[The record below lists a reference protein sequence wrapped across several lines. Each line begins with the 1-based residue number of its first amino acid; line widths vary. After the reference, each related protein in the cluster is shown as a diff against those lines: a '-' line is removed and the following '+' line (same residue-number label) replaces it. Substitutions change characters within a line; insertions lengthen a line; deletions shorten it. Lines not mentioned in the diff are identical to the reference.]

1 MPTVDKVA
9 ARWLEARQDPLDEKY
24 IQKLR
29 KEFLMLLRNADR
41 AKTFDTPTAEKY
53 RKAVVRWR
61 EMFELYGGQIR
72 EDLKGRERAA
82 KSGYGKN
89 TKANEQWAHWYL
101 EHMKPFWEMHYELG
115 NVPAVP
121 DLRAGTSGG
130 PFEDPEVVEAR
141 LVDFYETRYPERDA
155 KREVERYLWSSP
167 LWTRKQAEADSLER
181 WAESTRKWAARARS
195 KARAT
200 WKYLTDLGNWAA
212 ESGWYGGGGEAI
224 ALTTTQDERVSLE
237 GFSLLFRGFDDAGSN
252 QEYLEALKAALAK
265 YKQKARKHLP
275 LLLKK
280 QLPFVV
286 NWSWAKDHGSA
297 AATYNGDHIE
307 ITPWGLTSNTD
318 NMVRTLAHEMG
329 HHLYDILG
337 REKQHFWESALRGDY
352 KKLDLRHAVKVMKS
366 VGASTTISDKLAQK
380 DPILYLQLGTLLNH
394 HGYKGLDLFGLKS
407 IEEYLADPE
416 NSPIVIV
423 PASPISAYAGTS
435 ASEAF
440 CEAVGHLVA
449 YGKNRLPDKVLGWMK
464 IMLPHVKF
472 GAERLGPNTPLME
485 HGKVKVKYRVKS
497 SGKGVAVTV
506 YYGRGKIGGMNAF
519 VTKYPE
525 RDYCGDDVWKLLKK
539 YPQVE
544 DTSRGRWTPN
554 GGEERTNTRGLQVY
568 KAFLTD
574 ESKQGL
580 GIGRAMYLA
589 MMAEWFDKVGPFL
602 FMPMVCGLGT
612 SGTSAAAFRVWKS
625 LARDFPSSGN
635 VIAVLRRPRLP
646 SPSKVAHRFMGDSSL
661 HPVRGISTHDGDGRP
676 LRQPSGLLRMMP
688 DYGEGG
694 ANLPRGNPG
703 EVEEVC
709 EELQAMGMR
718 VASRFKQARTY
729 NRIALYDFDGTLFR
743 SWETEPSWWK
753 GTSLDTGPYSFFV
766 RPESLGEPYIPESPG
781 SDYWVAKS
789 VAAAKRD
796 AADRNVLM
804 AVVTGRVGVHKQ
816 RVRDLLKSKGIAPQ
830 AFYFNP
836 GMDAV
841 RFKVAIIR
849 TLLVSNNITAV
860 GVWENEN
867 QTAYKRALEHAAEA
881 LGQDIKVTVHSVQ
894 VPPKPLV
901 CGPADFG
908 LSEGRVA
915 AYDLITDLMPKE
927 MDTFRIG
934 PLHISISPG
943 YDKFQR
949 LFTRQMAAALQ
960 QHKKLLPEMQIRAAN
975 VVLVHSRGWG
985 EDLAGDYDDGTIR
998 ILFKN
1003 SPAAVETALH
1013 EIGHQL
1019 WDHNSGLRSQWRIF
1033 DSVAWDTKGYRIN
1046 AVASESMEEHF
1057 CEAYALV
1064 VGGSLRGWR
1073 KEAILMAI
1081 EGKTHPRMQASRVAT
1096 RLADRFLSAA
1106 AKYQKKKEVPK
1117 ADGKGTMT
1125 VYEYSD
1131 GQVQHRNRE
1140 KAERVEK
1147 LRGNL
1152 DKLRGQVKKDLKS
1165 KDPSTRLSA
1174 LAVGLMND
1182 TYERVGNAGSA
1193 KEGHFGVTVWQAQHV
1208 TLGKGKATFSY
1219 VGKSGVKQ
1227 KKVTSDK
1234 ALISV
1239 LREAMKGKSGTDNV
1253 FSLDDVSVGASG
1265 VNEYLKQFNIT
1276 AKDIRGLHAN
1286 REMQT
1291 RLKSVRSKGGKLP
1304 ADKKKRD
1311 EKLKAEFKKAL
1322 EGAAEAVGHE
1332 PTTLKGQYLVP
1343 GLEDSYIKDG
1353 TVMDKLHKKARV
1365 ALPPSKWVD
1374 AVSTELDRAQKEQV
1388 WTVYHMTYATIGEH
1402 IGSLG
1407 QLLSKYK
1414 LLWLMDVDGD
1424 QEIDAFIAYKK
1435 TPFGYKIALGGTDGT
1450 RAAVRA
1456 FVRKHQ
1462 ELMVR
1467 PGWYAEASGKPDKL
1481 MSKMG
1486 LRPLEDESAVRGVLV
1501 GKDIEWGQDGWY
1513 TRTLGGLGK
1522 VKKRMYGHPIVRG
1535 RALMASDVEWE
1546 DLTGRTLTGEV
1557 VDTDSNVWIVADA
1570 TGREHHLEDG
1580 WDFVRRVATKT
1591 PAEREDAEVER
1602 LSRKEPKVKPPR
1614 KDLRRQR
1621 MEVDQ
1626 EDDPDMK
1633 QDKKNQSHNYK
1644 DIGASVL
1651 SVLERQYKFSAWT
1664 VW

>member
-181 WAESTRKWAARARS
+181 WAEITRKWAARARS

-212 ESGWYGGGGEAI
+212 ESGGGGEAI

-709 EELQAMGMR
+709 EELQAMGM
-718 VASRFKQARTY
+718 
-729 NRIALYDFDGTLFR
+729 
-743 SWETEPSWWK
+743 
-753 GTSLDTGPYSFFV
+753 
-766 RPESLGEPYIPESPG
+766 
-781 SDYWVAKS
+781 
-789 VAAAKRD
+789 
-796 AADRNVLM
+796 
-804 AVVTGRVGVHKQ
+804 
-816 RVRDLLKSKGIAPQ
+816 
-830 AFYFNP
+830 
-836 GMDAV
+836 
-841 RFKVAIIR
+841 
-849 TLLVSNNITAV
+849 
-860 GVWENEN
+860 
-867 QTAYKRALEHAAEA
+867 
-881 LGQDIKVTVHSVQ
+881 
-894 VPPKPLV
+894 
-901 CGPADFG
+901 
-908 LSEGRVA
+908 RVA